1 MREILI
7 KMKGVL
13 KIESEKRK
21 VVISEDQ
28 MMLHDFP
35 FGQKIDLLQ
44 ELLDIMIPDHLARLQ
59 ARSFHLLHSKDWN
72 KLYDVRPQ
80 I

>member
-1 MREILI
+1 MRDILI

-35 FGQKIDLLQ
+35 FGQKICFLVGNMLYMGKGSP
-44 ELLDIMIPDHLARLQ
+44 E
-59 ARSFHLLHSKDWN
+59 RSG
-72 KLYDVRPQ
+72 Q
-80 I
+80 ISYFII